1 MLELPF
7 PSYLAITTSYCVP
20 SSDEESCV
28 WSTKSTAFQDNDLF
42 LQITTSFINFEI
54 MKFTTSN
61 TSSFSLYC
69 IWKQCWRASN
79 KTKEM
84 IHGSTGCHLPF
95 PLCRYDSISQVSSCK
110 VSQVTHDTERDEMLT
125 LFKWLHS
132 DHRILVLYSTW
143 IYS

>member
-61 TSSFSLYC
+61 TSSFSLC
-69 IWKQCWRASN
+69 CSWRASN

>member
-28 WSTKSTAFQDNDLF
+28 WSTKGTAFQDNDLF
-42 LQITTSFINFEI
+42 LPITTSFINFEI

-61 TSSFSLYC
+61 TSSFSLCC

>member
-61 TSSFSLYC
+61 TCSFKIPSVAFENSVEEPQT
-69 IWKQCWRASN
+69 KQR
-79 KTKEM
+79 K
-84 IHGSTGCHLPF
+84 
-95 PLCRYDSISQVSSCK
+95 
-110 VSQVTHDTERDEMLT
+110 
-125 LFKWLHS
+125 
-132 DHRILVLYSTW
+132 
-143 IYS
+143 